1 MVKSSSPS
9 AFTKV
14 DLIAMVK
21 VMITCQKVE
30 ADLNVHESSD
40 QLSVAYVHRVPRS
53 IYDDDAD
60 RS

>member
-1 MVKSSSPS
+1 
-9 AFTKV
+9 
-14 DLIAMVK
+14 MVK